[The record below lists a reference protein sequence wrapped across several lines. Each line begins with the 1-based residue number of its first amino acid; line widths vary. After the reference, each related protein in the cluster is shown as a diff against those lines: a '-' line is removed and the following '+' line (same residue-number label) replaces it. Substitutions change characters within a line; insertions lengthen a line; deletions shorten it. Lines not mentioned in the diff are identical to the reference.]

1 MRSPHPRERVRSRRI
16 VPAELTELTEIIT
29 GLGTLSHDEPA
40 SAVAA
45 QPAELVNVGDRQW
58 ERLGKAVADASNE
71 QTVLMAWENGR
82 ALLRAR
88 DGLRGRHP
96 VRVEWKGPQQPPGYD
111 LLPADLRIDHV
122 YLVSCKYM
130 SKILMNASPGHVF
143 DRGLAVRAPTERT
156 DWYDEIAPLAYAEF
170 YEEVRRHVDGGLPLR
185 HADLDRAQ
193 RLHISA
199 ACKRRWPDELAGPA
213 AVFADKIG
221 RASVERW
228 RRNLSTT
235 RDQEHMVWRLLRLNS
250 APYFVLGTSPASALR
265 LRIGTPWD
273 WRQSFRLRSFD
284 VAARSGTQPCVDWTA
299 HVERID
305 TGGVTPVRGHVEI
318 RWSHGRFCGVPE
330 AKIYLDSPHE
340 TVPGYFALDDR

>member
-1 MRSPHPRERVRSRRI
+1 
-16 VPAELTELTEIIT
+16 VPAELTELTEIVT
-29 GLGTLSHDEPA
+29 ALGTLSHADPA

-45 QPAELVNVGDRQW
+45 QPAELVNVVDRHW
-58 ERLGKAVADASNE
+58 ERLGQAVADASNE
-71 QTVLMAWENGR
+71 RTVQMAWENGR

-96 VRVEWKGPQQPPGYD
+96 VQVEWKGPHQPPGYD

-143 DRGLAVRAPTERT
+143 DRALAVRASAERT
-156 DWYDEIAPLAYAEF
+156 DWYDEVAPRAYADL
-170 YEEVRRHVDGGLPLR
+170 YDKVRHYVGCDLPLG
-185 HADLDRAQ
+185 HTDLDRAQ
-193 RLHISA
+193 RLRISA
-199 ACKRRWPDELAGPA
+199 ACKRKWPDELAGPA
-213 AVFADKIG
+213 AGFSEEVG
-221 RASVERW
+221 RASAARW
-228 RRNLSTT
+228 RRNLSTP

-250 APYFVLGTSPASALR
+250 APYFVLGTSHASTLR

-273 WRQSFRLRSFD
+273 WRQHFRLRAFD

-299 HVERID
+299 HVERVG
-305 TGGVTPVRGHVEI
+305 TGDVTPVRGHVEI

-340 TVPGYFALDDR
+340 TVPGYFALDER